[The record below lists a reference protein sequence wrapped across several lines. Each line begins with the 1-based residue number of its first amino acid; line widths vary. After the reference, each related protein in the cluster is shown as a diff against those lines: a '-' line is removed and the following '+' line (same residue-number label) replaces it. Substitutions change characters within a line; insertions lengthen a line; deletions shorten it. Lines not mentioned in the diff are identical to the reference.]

1 MSLFLQLPSTSSC
14 GFINNWFDTSLLMD
28 IWGYFQSVAFPIHV
42 TSYFANVVSLRTGI
56 TGLSYQ
62 WNFSRLGHILLR
74 RHWVVLL
81 PATCESRVSPQS
93 CPKSATSNLW
103 FFFSPAPLGKA
114 KWLLSSICSISLI
127 RLWGVHQGYGL
138 QTLVSR
144 TCSRWG
150 SHLCFV
156 SNNNITGK
164 TERLGHHTGKG

>member
-1 MSLFLQLPSTSSC
+1 MSL
-14 GFINNWFDTSLLMD
+14 
-28 IWGYFQSVAFPIHV
+28 
-42 TSYFANVVSLRTGI
+42 
-56 TGLSYQ
+56 
-62 WNFSRLGHILLR
+62 HILPM
-74 RHWVVLL
+74 LL
-81 PATCESRVSPQS
+81 ALELELLAYRTNEIFLDSDTFSFAGIELCFYQQRV
-93 CPKSATSNLW
+93 KVEFLHNLAQRVQRQTFG

-150 SHLCFV
+150 SHLCFE